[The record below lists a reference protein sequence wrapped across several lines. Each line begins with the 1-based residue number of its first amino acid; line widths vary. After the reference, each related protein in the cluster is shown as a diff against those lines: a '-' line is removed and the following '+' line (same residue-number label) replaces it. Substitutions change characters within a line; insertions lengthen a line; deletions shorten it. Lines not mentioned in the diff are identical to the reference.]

1 MADRHKS
8 SSGGDEEELSC
19 LARSDKC
26 RTAWYRFMGSSIL
39 KKIIQLHLNRVAVLI
54 RFTLNRVRI
63 EGFQQHNPN
72 QTSFKSPPPPPHPE
86 KFPPLYITITWQNRL
101 KTHKK
106 IKYLLPPVT
115 KKYRNHD
122 IHQIIEIHT
131 CT

>member
-72 QTSFKSPPPPPHPE
+72 QTSFKSPPPPHPTE
-86 KFPPLYITITWQNRL
+86 RSFL
-101 KTHKK
+101 
-106 IKYLLPPVT
+106 
-115 KKYRNHD
+115 
-122 IHQIIEIHT
+122 IHNDNLAKSVKNTQEN
-131 CT
+131 

>member
-1 MADRHKS
+1 M
-8 SSGGDEEELSC
+8 
-19 LARSDKC
+19 
-26 RTAWYRFMGSSIL
+26 
-39 KKIIQLHLNRVAVLI
+39 

-63 EGFQQHNPN
+63 EGFQQLNPN
-72 QTSFKSPPPPPHPE
+72 QTSFKSSPPPPPHPE
-86 KFPPLYITITWQNRL
+86 KFPPLYITITRQNRL